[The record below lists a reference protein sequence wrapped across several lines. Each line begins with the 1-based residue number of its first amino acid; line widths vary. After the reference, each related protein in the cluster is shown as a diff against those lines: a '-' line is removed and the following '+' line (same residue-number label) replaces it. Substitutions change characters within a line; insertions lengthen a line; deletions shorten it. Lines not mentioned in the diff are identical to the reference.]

1 MAKQE
6 EKKHQEKK
14 PRKPSKL
21 IRYFRETGEELRKT
35 TWPDREETTRLSLI
49 VLGSTIVS
57 AAVLGLFDLLF
68 QTLMGLL
75 V

>member
-1 MAKQE
+1 MTKQE
-6 EKKHQEKK
+6 EKKAKE

-21 IRYFRETGEELRKT
+21 VRYFQDTGEELRKT
-35 TWPDREETTRLSLI
+35 TWPDRAETIRLSLI
-49 VLGSTIVS
+49 VLGATVVS
-57 AAVLGLFDLLF
+57 SLVLGLFDLLF